1 VIRINPIAATLLGLA
16 AGGCAM
22 SFDASHLG
30 VPVTMASA
38 ATSSPTT
45 GTPFRVNRH
54 PVFIGWGLITVG
66 TPNIEDVLAGQV
78 ANGAGVTNLK
88 IRVRAR
94 WSDLL
99 ITGLTLGFFSPR
111 TVTLEG
117 TVQSAAAPVSP

>member
-1 VIRINPIAATLLGLA
+1 MIRNSSIAAALLGLA

-38 ATSSPTT
+38 AAASTT

-54 PVFIGWGLITVG
+54 PVFIGWGAITAG
-66 TPNIEDVLAGQV
+66 MPNLEDVLAGQV
-78 ANGAGVTNLK
+78 ANGAAVTNLK

-99 ITGLTLGFFSPR
+99 ITGLTFGLFSPR
-111 TVTLEG
+111 TVTFEG
-117 TVQSAAAPVSP
+117 TVQGAAPAASTP